1 MPTHQRDSFI
11 DIAVEEFDAEN
22 LAGGNHK
29 MSTEHSTSDA
39 EYRTETRIHD
49 PDCGHCSDLST
60 LNQALTPAGDI
71 PRSLCVQIW

>member
-1 MPTHQRDSFI
+1 
-11 DIAVEEFDAEN
+11 
-22 LAGGNHK
+22 

-60 LNQALTPAGDI
+60 LNQAL
-71 PRSLCVQIW
+71 